1 MAVLLMLILM
11 ISPVASIVMI
21 FIQRKMQIELISITK
36 KVEHI
41 IEVNSMSNDSIKS
54 KDTTMESISTNEGK

>member
-21 FIQRKMQIELISITK
+21 VSQRKIQIELTSITK

>member
-21 FIQRKMQIELISITK
+21 VSQRKIQMELTSITK